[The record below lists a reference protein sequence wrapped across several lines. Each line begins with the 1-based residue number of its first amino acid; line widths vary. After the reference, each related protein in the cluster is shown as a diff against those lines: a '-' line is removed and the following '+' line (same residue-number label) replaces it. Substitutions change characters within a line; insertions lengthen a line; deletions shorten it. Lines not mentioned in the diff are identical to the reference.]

1 MCDKQKIYMCTQTF
15 CNNTSNFKG
24 KQNDDIQAKG
34 CFLATELLTFF
45 FFSKM
50 SENLCKF
57 HRDLDKYYSQN
68 YLSSWC
74 GQVKIGNTKLMP
86 LKNWIKSYYF

>member
-15 CNNTSNFKG
+15 CNNTLNFKG

-45 FFSKM
+45 SPKCQKIFANYIEIWIDIIPKIILVHGVVKSK
-50 SENLCKF
+50 
-57 HRDLDKYYSQN
+57 
-68 YLSSWC
+68 
-74 GQVKIGNTKLMP
+74 
-86 LKNWIKSYYF
+86 